1 MIVVLAVGIF
11 LILLITAIVV
21 VCCLRSKRAK
31 GSISG
36 GPSFLRYIYFCMSQ
50 ELSLLIDEYFRYRG
64 PSVPAS
70 GTLDRAAMIRGDT
83 SSESSGNENFAVIIY

>member
-1 MIVVLAVGIF
+1 
-11 LILLITAIVV
+11 
-21 VCCLRSKRAK
+21 
-31 GSISG
+31 
-36 GPSFLRYIYFCMSQ
+36 MSY
-50 ELSLLIDEYFRYRG
+50 ELGLHIDEYFRYRG